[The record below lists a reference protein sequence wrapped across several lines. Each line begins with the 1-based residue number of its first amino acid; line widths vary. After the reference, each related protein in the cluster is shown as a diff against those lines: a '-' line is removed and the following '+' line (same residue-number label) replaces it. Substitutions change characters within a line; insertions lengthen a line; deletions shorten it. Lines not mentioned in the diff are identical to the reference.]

1 MAKEETKSELNIT
14 REQMIQL
21 LNEDLAG
28 EYQAVIAY
36 TVYWPGNRQPDV
48 GHIKL
53 LPK

>member
-1 MAKEETKSELNIT
+1 MVKENMTTESNIT